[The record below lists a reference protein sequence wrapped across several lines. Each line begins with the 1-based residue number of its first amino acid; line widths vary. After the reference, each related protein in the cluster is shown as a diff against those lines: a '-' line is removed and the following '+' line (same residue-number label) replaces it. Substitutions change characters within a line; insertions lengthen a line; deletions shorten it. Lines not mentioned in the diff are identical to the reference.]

1 MDLGVPLEPTGD
13 EMRALTEEAVAYLVA
28 FHDQRRD
35 APSADFDGVHE
46 VLARVRNRHRERA

>member
-1 MDLGVPLEPTGD
+1 MPLEPTGD